1 MKKPYCFT
9 LPLMALIDQTAK
21 SIALVLER
29 YTELIIA
36 KSRKTVIEQLT
47 SLVLAI
53 ATLVFVVAQII
64 P

>member
-1 MKKPYCFT
+1 
-9 LPLMALIDQTAK
+9 MALIDQTAK

-29 YTELIIA
+29 YTELINA

-47 SLVLAI
+47 SLVLAV
-53 ATLVFVVAQII
+53 ATLVFVVAQTI